1 VLDKVIEKREGGFI
15 MTAQI
20 DHAEGRQEDVLL
32 PLLSKIAGFIF
43 ETENPLSHAYEIVS
57 QTAISHQ
64 ADISTLFVIEQ
75 NKLVLKG
82 GVAFLGGNKIALS
95 KALHSYDLKWTV
107 REPEDMKRGGI
118 TAYVAITGR
127 ALGIDSLEELIAH
140 PCHHGGWDPLIY
152 PDRESI
158 YNPDT
163 GFGCMYAVPIKRS
176 QKGEPKDTVLGVFK
190 IERRRNRPSFSK
202 QDKKI
207 FDLVAAHLSL
217 LLQTYHRVQNRV
229 FSDVAHAIGGGL
241 GRSRTI
247 ITMCEEVL
255 KHKDTNPAAAFDH
268 LKKNLP
274 KASEMLDKAI
284 QRLASV
290 LDAARDPM
298 KTTDIA
304 INRFWDSIRTEV
316 ELKANIKLDENKALL
331 SISPPLSNNTIL
343 QLSSLQY
350 LDISSIL
357 GNLLENAVRHSGA
370 SKPVYLK
377 LSLKKDTERM
387 LLLFEVE
394 DLGKGIRPEVV
405 QGIENTAGEIFH
417 LPGTT
422 GVGSG
427 TGLQRVYGLANVN
440 KWEVTYDTGIGTRFK
455 IATPDFRLQPKK
467 KEEKDD

>member
-1 VLDKVIEKREGGFI
+1 MTSQIERS
-15 MTAQI
+15 
-20 DHAEGRQEDVLL
+20 EGRQEDVLL

-82 GVAFLGGNKIALS
+82 GVAFLRDKEIALS
-95 KALHSYDLKWTV
+95 KALLHSYDLKWTV
-107 REPEDMKRGGI
+107 RKPEDMKNGGI
-118 TAYVAITGR
+118 TAYVAITGC
-127 ALGIDSLEELIAH
+127 ALGIESLEELIAH

-152 PDRESI
+152 PDPEGI

-176 QKGEPKDTVLGVFK
+176 QKGEPKNTVLGVFK
-190 IERRRNRPSFSK
+190 IERRRNMPPFSK

-217 LLQTYHRVQNRV
+217 LLQTYHRVQSRI

-241 GRSRTI
+241 GRSLTI
-247 ITMCEEVL
+247 LTMCEAVL
-255 KHKDTNPAAAFDH
+255 KHKDTKPDKAFDH
-268 LKKNLP
+268 LKKTLP
-274 KASEMLDKAI
+274 KAVEMLGKAI
-284 QRLASV
+284 QRLESV
-290 LDAARDPM
+290 LNAARDPTR
-298 KTTDIA
+298 TTDFA
-304 INRFWDSIRTEV
+304 ISRFWNSIRTEV
-316 ELKANIKLDENKALL
+316 ELKADIKLDEGKARLFMN
-331 SISPPLSNNTIL
+331 PPLSNDTIL

-350 LDISSIL
+350 LDLSSIL

-370 SKPVYLK
+370 SDPVIFR
-377 LSLKKDTERM
+377 LSLKEDNERT
-387 LLLFEVE
+387 LLVFEIE

-405 QGIENTAGEIFH
+405 QGIENTAFGEIFH

-427 TGLQRVYGLANVN
+427 TGLRRVYGLSNVN
-440 KWEVTYDTGIGTRFK
+440 KWDITCDTSIGTRFK
-455 IATPDFRLQPKK
+455 LETPDFRLQPRKK
-467 KEEKDD
+467 GGKK